1 MFAKIDEHSD
11 LGTALEE
18 YSRIRNP
25 DAEAMCDLAMYNYV
39 EVTREDTHKKKV
51 CLVVGP
57 LRGGEGG
64 KTSRTTQV
72 WGGGYPDLSGSS
84 T

>member
-39 EVTREDTHKKKV
+39 EVTREDTQKKKFV
-51 CLVVGP
+51 LGAGT
-57 LRGGEGG
+57 LGGGGENPPKPQSWG
-64 KTSRTTQV
+64 
-72 WGGGYPDLSGSS
+72 GGGYPDLSGSA